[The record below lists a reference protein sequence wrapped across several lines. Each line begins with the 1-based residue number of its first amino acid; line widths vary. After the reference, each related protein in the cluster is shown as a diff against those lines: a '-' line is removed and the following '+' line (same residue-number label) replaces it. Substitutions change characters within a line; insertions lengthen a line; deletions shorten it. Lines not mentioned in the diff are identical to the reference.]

1 MMARGVTDSGE
12 GSRRAS
18 PEMDHDYIEQHH
30 LADRYLMGKLSQ
42 EEADR
47 FEEHYLSCQ
56 LCLDRL
62 EQAETLQR
70 GLKRAAA
77 EDVARL
83 VAARQA
89 GFLAALARLGRS
101 PRAGIALAALFA
113 VLLLPGL
120 LAWREVGRLGR
131 QLDQANAALAR
142 RPHEEPGNTAAR
154 AAQAD
159 RDRSEAERLRLES
172 ELARERDARVGLES
186 RLAQAYQPQT
196 NTPVLSLS
204 SERGGAEGE
213 PTQRVRLPKSPG
225 WIVLSLD
232 LDRPELE
239 TYRVV
244 LLGAGGEVWRGGGL
258 RPNGND
264 SLVVTLPSSLLK
276 AGDYSLRVE
285 GGDGKGVARFTFR
298 AQAP

>member
-1 MMARGVTDSGE
+1 
-12 GSRRAS
+12 
-18 PEMDHDYIEQHH
+18 MDHDYIEQHH
-30 LADRYLMGKLSQ
+30 LADRYLMGKLSP
-42 EEADR
+42 EETDR

-77 EDVARL
+77 EDAARL
-83 VAARQA
+83 VATRQA
-89 GFLAALARLGRS
+89 GFLAVLARLGRS
-101 PRAGIALAALFA
+101 PRAGIALAVLFT

-120 LAWREVGRLGR
+120 LAWREAGRLGR
-131 QLDQANAALAR
+131 QLEQANAALAR
-142 RPHEEPGNTAAR
+142 RPQAGSGGAVRPNAAIQKEP
-154 AAQAD
+154 
-159 RDRSEAERLRLES
+159 EAERRRLES
-172 ELARERDARVGLES
+172 QLAQERDALAGLER

-204 SERGGAEGE
+204 AERGAAEGD

-264 SLVVTLPSSLLK
+264 SLVVTLPSTLLK
-276 AGDYSLRVE
+276 VGDYSLRVE
-285 GGDGKGVARFTFR
+285 SGDGKGVARFTFR
-298 AQAP
+298 VQAP

>member
-1 MMARGVTDSGE
+1 
-12 GSRRAS
+12 
-18 PEMDHDYIEQHH
+18 MDHDYIEQHH
-30 LADRYLMGKLSQ
+30 LADRYLMGKLSP
-42 EEADR
+42 EETDR

-77 EDVARL
+77 EDAARL
-83 VAARQA
+83 VTARQA
-89 GFLAALARLGRS
+89 GFLAVLARLGRS

-120 LAWREVGRLGR
+120 LAWREAGRLGR
-131 QLDQANAALAR
+131 QLDRANAELARRSHEEPQVPGDAAAALA
-142 RPHEEPGNTAAR
+142 
-154 AAQAD
+154 AQAA
-159 RDRSEAERLRLES
+159 RDRSEAERRRLES
-172 ELARERDARVGLES
+172 QLAQERDARAGLER
-186 RLAQAYQPQT
+186 RLAQAYQPQI

-204 SERGGAEGE
+204 SERGAEEGE

-244 LLGAGGEVWRGGGL
+244 LLGAGGEVWRGSGL

-264 SLVVTLPSSLLK
+264 SLVVTLPSTLLK

-285 GGDGKGVARFTFR
+285 SGDGKGVARFTFR
-298 AQAP
+298 AQVP